1 MDHRLR
7 RALRVPAA
15 VALSL
20 MAAAPVAA
28 CTGELVPLEEI
39 VRTSRA
45 IVVASIVEVGP
56 GQANDVPGSWTF
68 QVEQTLHGQSD
79 ARFRLDWPFRVSV
92 CDGFSGSLGDRLVIA
107 LDAVGFFQ
115 TMHPVW
121 LLETSG
127 DRAGRPGVRDDLDL
141 LLVRLGARLDDGA
154 SPSRGVDPSL
164 GAVALAITAAVIAT
178 FGVVWLAA
186 TSGRE
191 RQRGGL

>member
-1 MDHRLR
+1 VDHRLR

-20 MAAAPVAA
+20 IAAAPVAA
-28 CTGELVPLEEI
+28 CTGELVPLEEK
-39 VRTSRA
+39 
-45 IVVASIVEVGP
+45 
-56 GQANDVPGSWTF
+56 ANDVPGSWTF
-68 QVEQTLHGQSD
+68 QVDQTLHGQSY

-115 TMHPVW
+115 TIHPVW
-121 LLETSG
+121 LQETSG

-154 SPSRGVDPSL
+154 SPSRGVDPPL

-186 TSGRE
+186 RSGRD